1 MVKLSFSHGKTTAI
15 HHSMY
20 PTSLSDHRDHRG
32 LKVGYSWGEYLD
44 QTTPFLGYIIC
55 VYMYIYI
62 CIYIYI
68 YTYIYTI
75 CIWGYDRSM
84 GLTDIILL
92 VTFC

>member
-62 CIYIYI
+62 YVYISISIPISIQFVYGDM
-68 YTYIYTI
+68 TGV
-75 CIWGYDRSM
+75 WD
-84 GLTDIILL
+84 
-92 VTFC
+92 